1 MCVHLSP
8 LCTPSL
14 LRLQVALARV
24 PFDLPLVYFIAR
36 AVSVRLISFAC
47 ACVVCPLDQCWVQLS
62 PLCTPSFVALAGCI
76 GPRAL
81 RFAVGLLHC
90 ACGVCPVDSFLFCS
104 ERLIG
109 FARNGFVGVMRNCKM
124 RGEC

>member
-1 MCVHLSP
+1 MC
-8 LCTPSL
+8 
-14 LRLQVALARV
+14 
-24 PFDLPLVYFIAR
+24 
-36 AVSVRLISFAC
+36 
-47 ACVVCPLDQCWVQLS
+47 VQLS

-109 FARNGFVGVMRNCKM
+109 FARNGFVGVMRNCEM

>member
-1 MCVHLSP
+1 MCAQRPRPGFILIAADHHLRAGRQTVTVVGV
-8 LCTPSL
+8 LSL
-14 LRLQVALARV
+14 LLLARGTLDVRPVVSAV
-24 PFDLPLVYFIAR
+24 PAL
-36 AVSVRLISFAC
+36 
-47 ACVVCPLDQCWVQLS
+47 
-62 PLCTPSFVALAGCI
+62 FVALAGCI

-109 FARNGFVGVMRNCKM
+109 FARNGFVGVMRNCEM